1 MMGRRKTAL
10 HQAAKISGLEEQVQ
24 RKQRRGKAV
33 DTVPPPA
40 QAGVG
45 WGGPWGNVRSCRHG
59 CFVSLLCIS
68 EASCSLRAPENQA
81 GCSRG
86 EG

>member
-1 MMGRRKTAL
+1 MMGRRKTVL

-24 RKQRRGKAV
+24 RKQRREKAV
-33 DTVPPPA
+33 DTVPP
-40 QAGVG
+40 QHKLVSAGEVP
-45 WGGPWGNVRSCRHG
+45 GGTCAAAPPG

-68 EASCSLRAPENQA
+68 EASCSLCAPENQA